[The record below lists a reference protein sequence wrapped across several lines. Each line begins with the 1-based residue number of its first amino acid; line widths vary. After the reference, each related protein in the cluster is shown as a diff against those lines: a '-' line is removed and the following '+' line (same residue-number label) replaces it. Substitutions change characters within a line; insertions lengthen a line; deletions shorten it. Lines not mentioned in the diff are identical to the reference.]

1 MFQRLREREALVYS
15 VGSFAERYSDS
26 ALLGVYLVT
35 SRARGGRRRANVTV
49 VALSKVRLSSRAIE
63 MPASPIRR
71 LVPYADRAK
80 ARGIKVYHLNI
91 GQPDIETPAEMMN
104 GYRDVNIKVLSYG
117 PSQGLQNYI
126 DALAQYYGS
135 VEINVR
141 VQDIMVTTGGSEA
154 ISFALDVV
162 ADAGDEVIVPE
173 PFYSNYAGFAATACV
188 KLVPVTCLAET
199 GFALPPKAEFERAI
213 TSRTRAI
220 IYSNPGNPTG
230 AVYTRSELEMLA
242 SLCAEHELYL
252 IGDEAYR
259 EFIYEDD
266 TEHTSVLNLAG
277 IEDRAILVDSVSK
290 RYSACG
296 ARVGCLIS
304 RNTEL
309 MAAVLKFGQA
319 RLCPPTVDQ
328 LAAMAAVQVPD
339 SYFTA
344 VRREYQDRRDLVC
357 DAIAKIP
364 GAVCRKPGGAFYVVA
379 KLPIRDGEEFAI
391 FMLEEFQ
398 LNNETVMVAPAD
410 GFYAT
415 PGKGKDEVRIAYVL
429 NCDDL
434 ARAMKILAAGVDAY
448 KRK

>member
-1 MFQRLREREALVYS
+1 VS
-15 VGSFAERYSDS
+15 
-26 ALLGVYLVT
+26 GVTL
-35 SRARGGRRRANVTV
+35 SK
-49 VALSKVRLSSRAIE
+49 VALSRRAIE
-63 MPASPIRR
+63 TPASPIRR

-91 GQPDIETPAEMMN
+91 GQPDIETPAEMMDA
-104 GYRDVNIKVLSYG
+104 YRNVDIKVLSYG
-117 PSQGLQNYI
+117 PSQGLKEYI
-126 DALAQYYGS
+126 DALVPYYSRVG
-135 VEINVR
+135 IDVR
-141 VQDIMVTTGGSEA
+141 AQDILVTTGGSEA
-154 ISFALDVV
+154 IMFALDTV

-173 PFYSNYAGFAATACV
+173 PFYTNYAGFASTASV

-199 GFALPPKAEFERAI
+199 GFALPPKAEFERVI

-230 AVYTRSELEMLA
+230 AVFTRPELEMLA
-242 SLCAEHELYL
+242 DLCVERGLYL

-259 EFIYEDD
+259 EFIYDDD

-296 ARVGCLIS
+296 ARIGCVIS
-304 RNTEL
+304 RNAEL

-328 LAAMAAVQVPD
+328 LAAMAAVKVPD
-339 SYFTA
+339 SYFA
-344 VRREYQDRRDLVC
+344 EVRREYQSRRDLVC

-364 GAVCRKPGGAFYVVA
+364 GAVCRKPGGAFYVVP
-379 KLPIRDGEEFAI
+379 KLPVRDGEEFAI

-398 LNNETVMVAPAD
+398 LDNETVMVAPAE
-410 GFYAT
+410 GFYGT
-415 PGKGKDEVRIAYVL
+415 PGMGKDEVRIAYVL

-434 ARAMKILAAGVDAY
+434 ARAMKILTAGVEAY
-448 KRK
+448 NRK

>member
-1 MFQRLREREALVYS
+1 VS
-15 VGSFAERYSDS
+15 G
-26 ALLGVYLVT
+26 
-35 SRARGGRRRANVTV
+35 
-49 VALSKVRLSSRAIE
+49 VALSRVALSRRAIE
-63 MPASPIRR
+63 TPASPIRR

-91 GQPDIETPAEMMN
+91 GQPDIETPAEMMDA
-104 GYRDVNIKVLSYG
+104 YRNVDIKVLSYG
-117 PSQGLQNYI
+117 PSQGLKEYI
-126 DALAQYYGS
+126 DALVPYYSRVG
-135 VEINVR
+135 IDVR
-141 VQDIMVTTGGSEA
+141 AQDILVTTGGSEA
-154 ISFALDVV
+154 IMFALDTV

-173 PFYSNYAGFAATACV
+173 PFYTNYSGFASTASV

-199 GFALPPKAEFERAI
+199 GFALPPRAEFERAI

-230 AVYTRSELEMLA
+230 AVFTRPELEMLA
-242 SLCAEHELYL
+242 DLCLEHGLYL

-259 EFIYEDD
+259 EFIYDDD

-296 ARVGCLIS
+296 ARIGCVIS

-328 LAAMAAVQVPD
+328 LAAMAAVKVPD
-339 SYFTA
+339 SYFA
-344 VRREYQDRRDLVC
+344 EVRREYQSRRDLVC

-364 GAVCRKPGGAFYVVA
+364 GAVCRKPGGAFYVVP

-398 LNNETVMVAPAD
+398 LDNETVMVAPAE
-410 GFYAT
+410 GFYGT
-415 PGKGKDEVRIAYVL
+415 PGMGKDEVRIAYVL

-434 ARAMKILAAGVDAY
+434 ARAMKILAAGVEAY
-448 KRK
+448 NRK

>member
-1 MFQRLREREALVYS
+1 MT
-15 VGSFAERYSDS
+15 G
-26 ALLGVYLVT
+26 
-35 SRARGGRRRANVTV
+35 

-80 ARGIKVYHLNI
+80 ARGVKVYHLNI

-104 GYRDVNIKVLSYG
+104 GYRDVNIKVLAYG
-117 PSQGLQNYI
+117 PSQGLQDYI
-126 DALAQYYGS
+126 DTLVQYYDG
-135 VEINVR
+135 VGIKMR
-141 VQDIMVTTGGSEA
+141 AQDILVTTGGSEA

-173 PFYSNYAGFAATACV
+173 PFYSNYAGFAATAGV

-199 GFALPPKAEFERAI
+199 GFALPPKAEFERVI
-213 TSRTRAI
+213 SGRTRAI

-230 AVYTRSELEMLA
+230 AVYTRPELEMLA
-242 SLCAEHELYL
+242 SLCVEHELYL

-296 ARVGCLIS
+296 ARVGCLVS
-304 RNTEL
+304 RNAEL

-328 LAAMAAVQVPD
+328 LAAMAAVKVPD
-339 SYFTA
+339 SYFTE
-344 VRREYQDRRDLVC
+344 VRREYQARRDLVC
-357 DAIAKIP
+357 DGIAKIP

-379 KLPIRDGEEFAI
+379 KLPIRDGQEFAI

-398 LNNETVMVAPAD
+398 LDNETVMVAPAD

-415 PGKGKDEVRIAYVL
+415 PGKGTDEVRIAYVL

-434 ARAMKILAAGVDAY
+434 ARSMKILAAGVAAY
-448 KRK
+448 NRK

>member
-1 MFQRLREREALVYS
+1 MTGIVLS
-15 VGSFAERYSDS
+15 K
-26 ALLGVYLVT
+26 
-35 SRARGGRRRANVTV
+35 
-49 VALSKVRLSSRAIE
+49 VALSRRAIE
-63 MPASPIRR
+63 TPASPIRR
-71 LVPYADRAK
+71 LMPYADRAK

-91 GQPDIETPAEMMN
+91 GQPDIETPAEMMD
-104 GYRDVNIKVLSYG
+104 GYRNVDIKVLSYG
-117 PSQGLQNYI
+117 PSQGLKEYI
-126 DALAQYYGS
+126 DALVLYYGR
-135 VEINVR
+135 VGIEVR
-141 VQDIMVTTGGSEA
+141 AQDILVTTGGSEA
-154 ISFALDVV
+154 IMFALDTV
-162 ADAGDEVIVPE
+162 ADAGDEIIVPE
-173 PFYSNYAGFAATACV
+173 PFYTNYAGFASTASV

-199 GFALPPKAEFERAI
+199 GFALPAKAEFERAI

-230 AVYTRSELEMLA
+230 AVFTRTELEMLA
-242 SLCAEHELYL
+242 ELCVEHGLYL

-259 EFIYEDD
+259 EFIYDDD
-266 TEHTSVLNLAG
+266 TGHTSVLNIAG

-296 ARVGCLIS
+296 ARVGCIVC

-328 LAAMAAVQVPD
+328 LASMAAVKTPE
-339 SYFTA
+339 SYFA
-344 VRREYQDRRDLVC
+344 EVRREYQSRRDLVC
-357 DAIAKIP
+357 EAIAKIP
-364 GAVCRKPGGAFYVVA
+364 GAVCRKPGGAFYVMP

-398 LNNETVMVAPAD
+398 LDNETVMVAPAD

-434 ARAMKILAAGVDAY
+434 ARAMKILAAGVEAY
-448 KRK
+448 NQK

>member
-1 MFQRLREREALVYS
+1 M
-15 VGSFAERYSDS
+15 
-26 ALLGVYLVT
+26 
-35 SRARGGRRRANVTV
+35 SR
-49 VALSKVRLSSRAIE
+49 VALSRRAIE
-63 MPASPIRR
+63 TPASPIRR
-71 LVPYADRAK
+71 LMPYADRAK

-104 GYRDVNIKVLSYG
+104 GYRNVDIKVLSYG
-117 PSQGLQNYI
+117 PSQGLKEYV
-126 DALAQYYGS
+126 DALVVYYGH
-135 VEINVR
+135 VGIEVR
-141 VQDIMVTTGGSEA
+141 AQDILVTTGGSEA
-154 ISFALDVV
+154 IMFALDTV
-162 ADAGDEVIVPE
+162 ADPGDEVIVPE
-173 PFYSNYAGFAATACV
+173 PFYTNYSGFASTASIT
-188 KLVPVTCLAET
+188 LVPVTCLAET
-199 GFALPPKAEFERAI
+199 GFALPPKADFERAI
-213 TSRTRAI
+213 TSKTRAI

-230 AVYTRSELEMLA
+230 AVYTRRELEMLA
-242 SLCAEHELYL
+242 DLCVEYGLYL

-259 EFIYEDD
+259 EFIYDDD
-266 TEHTSVLNLAG
+266 TGHTSVLNLAG

-296 ARVGCLIS
+296 ARIGCVVS
-304 RNTEL
+304 RNAEL

-328 LAAMAAVQVPD
+328 LASMAAVKVPD
-339 SYFTA
+339 SYFA
-344 VRREYQDRRDLVC
+344 EVRREYQARRDLVC

-364 GAVCRKPGGAFYVVA
+364 GAVCRKPGGAFYIMP

-434 ARAMKILAAGVDAY
+434 ARAMKIFAAGVEAY
-448 KRK
+448 NQK

>member
-1 MFQRLREREALVYS
+1 M
-15 VGSFAERYSDS
+15 
-26 ALLGVYLVT
+26 
-35 SRARGGRRRANVTV
+35 
-49 VALSKVRLSSRAIE
+49 SKVRLSSRAIE
-63 MPASPIRR
+63 APASPIRR
-71 LVPYADRAK
+71 LAPYADRAK

-104 GYRDVNIKVLSYG
+104 GYRNVDLKVLAYG
-117 PSQGLQNYI
+117 PSQGLKDYI
-126 DALAQYYGS
+126 DALVQYYDS
-135 VEINVR
+135 VGIKVR
-141 VQDIMVTTGGSEA
+141 AQDILVTTGGSEA
-154 ISFALDVV
+154 ILFALDAV
-162 ADAGDEVIVPE
+162 ADAGDEIIVPE
-173 PFYSNYAGFAATACV
+173 PFYTNYSGFAATACV

-199 GFALPPKAEFERAI
+199 GFALPAKAEFERAI
-213 TSRTRAI
+213 SSRTRAI

-242 SLCAEHELYL
+242 DLCAEHGLYL

-266 TEHTSVLNLAG
+266 PEHTSVLNLPG

-296 ARVGCLIS
+296 ARVGCIVS
-304 RNTEL
+304 RNADL

-328 LAAMAAVQVPD
+328 LAAMAAVKVPD
-339 SYFTA
+339 SYFTE
-344 VRREYQDRRDLVC
+344 VRCEYQRRRDLVC
-357 DAIAKIP
+357 DAIAKIR
-364 GAVCRKPGGAFYVVA
+364 GAVCRTPRGAFYVMP

-391 FMLEEFQ
+391 FMLDEFQ
-398 LNNETVMVAPAD
+398 LDNETVMVAPAD

-434 ARAMKILAAGVDAY
+434 ARAMKILGAGVEAY
-448 KRK
+448 HRK

>member
-1 MFQRLREREALVYS
+1 VGEITLSRVKLSERAH
-15 VGSFAERYSDS
+15 
-26 ALLGVYLVT
+26 
-35 SRARGGRRRANVTV
+35 
-49 VALSKVRLSSRAIE
+49 E

-71 LVPYADRAK
+71 LAPFAELAK

-91 GQPDIETPAEMMN
+91 GQPDVETPAEMMN
-104 GYRDVNIKVLSYG
+104 GYRNVDIKVLAYG
-117 PSQGLQNYI
+117 PSQGLKDYI
-126 DALAQYYGS
+126 DALVQYYDG
-135 VEINVR
+135 VGIKVR
-141 VQDIMVTTGGSEA
+141 AQDVLITTGGSEA
-154 ISFALDVV
+154 ISFALNAV

-173 PFYSNYAGFAATACV
+173 PFYTNYAGFAATACV
-188 KLVPVTCLAET
+188 NLVPVTCLAET
-199 GFALPPKAEFERAI
+199 GFALPRKAEFEKVI

-242 SLCAEHELYL
+242 SLCAEHGLYL

-259 EFIYEDD
+259 EFIYDD
-266 TEHTSVLNLAG
+266 YTVHTSVLNLSG

-296 ARVGCLIS
+296 ARVGCIIS
-304 RNTEL
+304 RNAEL

-328 LAAMAAVQVPD
+328 LAAMAAVKVPD
-339 SYFTA
+339 SYFA
-344 VRREYQDRRDLVC
+344 DVRREYQRRRDLVC
-357 DAIAKIP
+357 DSIAKIP
-364 GAVCRKPGGAFYVVA
+364 DAVCRKPGGAFYVVA
-379 KLPIRDGEEFAI
+379 KLPIRDGEEFAR
-391 FMLEEFQ
+391 FMLEEFN
-398 LNNETVMVAPAD
+398 LDNETVMLAPAD

-434 ARAMKILAAGVDAY
+434 TRAMKILAAGVEAY
-448 KRK
+448 NRRYTGS

>member
-1 MFQRLREREALVYS
+1 
-15 VGSFAERYSDS
+15 
-26 ALLGVYLVT
+26 
-35 SRARGGRRRANVTV
+35 
-49 VALSKVRLSSRAIE
+49 

-91 GQPDIETPAEMMN
+91 GQPDIETPAEMLN
-104 GYRDVNIKVLSYG
+104 GYRDIDFKVLSYG
-117 PSQGLQNYI
+117 PSQGLKDYI
-126 DALAQYYGS
+126 EALAQYYDG
-135 VEINVR
+135 VGIKVR
-141 VQDIMVTTGGSEA
+141 AQDIMVTTGGSEA
-154 ISFALDVV
+154 ISFALDAV

-173 PFYSNYAGFAATACV
+173 PFYSNYSGFAETACV

-199 GFALPPKAEFERAI
+199 GFALPPKADFERAI

-242 SLCAEHELYL
+242 ELCVEYGLYL

-259 EFIYEDD
+259 EFIYDDD

-296 ARVGCLIS
+296 ARIGCVIS
-304 RNTEL
+304 RNDEL
-309 MAAVLKFGQA
+309 MAAILKFGQA

-328 LAAMAAVQVPD
+328 LAAMAAVKVPD
-339 SYFTA
+339 SYFA
-344 VRREYQDRRDLVC
+344 EVRREYQSRRDLVC

-429 NCDDL
+429 NCNDL
-434 ARAMKILAAGVDAY
+434 ERAMKILAAGVEAY
-448 KRK
+448 NRK